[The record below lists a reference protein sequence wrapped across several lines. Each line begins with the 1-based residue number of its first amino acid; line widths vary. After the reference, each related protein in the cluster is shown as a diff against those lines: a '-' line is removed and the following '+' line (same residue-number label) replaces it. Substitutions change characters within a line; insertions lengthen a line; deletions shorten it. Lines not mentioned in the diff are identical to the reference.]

1 MRCLVTGGLGFI
13 GSNLVDRL
21 IRDGHEVTVIDN
33 LSTGKRENLNP
44 AASFVQASIE
54 DYHFDQLEQQ
64 DVVFHL
70 AALARI
76 QPSIADPVAFHRAN
90 VLGSL
95 RVFKAAV
102 DWGAR
107 VVFSSSSSIYGDA
120 EHLPVG
126 ELEEPNPA
134 SPYALQKL
142 ICEQYLKLFADLY
155 GLQAIAL
162 RWMNILLTLL
172 MAAGA
177 YAAVVG
183 IFMAQHAAGVPFTI
197 VGDGE
202 QRRDFTYVG
211 DVVEGNVKAATVPAR
226 DTGRPNFEVVNI
238 GTGNNTSMNELAA
251 AISQEHPREYL
262 AERKGE
268 ARETR
273 ASIGKAVAMLEWHPT
288 VAIEDWIKKTMG
300 KAV

>member
-1 MRCLVTGGLGFI
+1 MKALVTGGAGFI

-21 IRDGHEVTVIDN
+21 IKDGHEVYVLDN
-33 LSTGKRENLNP
+33 FSTGKKENVNEK
-44 AASFVQASIE
+44 AVIIQADIETVDFATMGSF
-54 DYHFDQLEQQ
+54 

-76 QPSIADPVAFHRAN
+76 QPSIADPVLFHRTN

-95 RVFKAAV
+95 RLFKAAV
-102 DWGAR
+102 DWNAR

-120 EHLPVG
+120 DILPVG
-126 ELEEPNPA
+126 ELEDSAPA

-162 RWMNILLTLL
+162 RYFNVYGERQIT
-172 MAAGA
+172 AGA

-251 AISQEHPREYL
+251 AISQEHPR
-262 AERKGE
+262 
-268 ARETR
+268 
-273 ASIGKAVAMLEWHPT
+273 
-288 VAIEDWIKKTMG
+288 
-300 KAV
+300 

>member
-1 MRCLVTGGLGFI
+1 MKVLCTGGAGFV

-21 IRDGHEVTVIDN
+21 IKDGHEVTVIDN

-44 AASFVQASIE
+44 AAAFVQASIE
-54 DYHFDQLEQQ
+54 DYHFDQLAPQ

-76 QPSIADPVAFHRAN
+76 QPSIADPVEFHRTN

-95 RVFKAAV
+95 RLFKAAV

-120 EHLPVG
+120 EILPVG
-126 ELEEPNPA
+126 EMEESAPA

-162 RWMNILLTLL
+162 RYFNVYGERQIT
-172 MAAGA
+172 AGA

-183 IFMAQHAAGVPFTI
+183 IFMAQHAAGAPFTI

-211 DVVEGNVKAATVPAR
+211 DVVEANVKAATVPAR
-226 DTGRPNFEVVNI
+226 DTGRPNFEIVNI
-238 GTGNNTSMNELAA
+238 GTGSNTSMNELAA
-251 AISQEHPREYL
+251 AISQDHPREYIP
-262 AERKGE
+262 ERKGE

-273 ASIGKAVAMLEWHPT
+273 AAIGKAVAMLEWHPT

-300 KAV
+300 KTV